1 MTSYDV
7 CDAGLRWFAVWTRSR
22 QEKTAAATL
31 ESLGVSHFLPLK
43 AEIRQ
48 WSDRTQTIMTPL
60 FSGYLFVRTN
70 LSRDSKL
77 WVLKTPGVVGFVG
90 NSSGPLPIPDEQ
102 IENIRTLLSSGL
114 DYSVCPMLKEGD
126 RVRVIRGALSGV
138 EGTLIRKNSDA
149 WLVISVEMI
158 KQSITV
164 SVSKYD
170 VEPITEQAA

>member
-1 MTSYDV
+1 MTSHDV

-43 AEIRQ
+43 TEIRQ
-48 WSDRTQTIMTPL
+48 WSDRTQSIMTPL

-114 DYSVCPMLKEGD
+114 DYSVCPILKEGD
-126 RVRVIRGALSGV
+126 RVRVIRGALFGV
-138 EGTLIRKNSDA
+138 EGSLLRTNSDS
-149 WLVISVEMI
+149 WLVLSVEMI

-164 SVSKYD
+164 SVSRHD

>member
-48 WSDRTQTIMTPL
+48 WSDRTQTITTPL

-102 IENIRTLLSSGL
+102 IENIRTLLNSGL
-114 DYSVCPMLKEGD
+114 DYSVCPILQEGD
-126 RVRVIRGALSGV
+126 KVRVIRGALSGV
-138 EGTLIRKNSDA
+138 EGTLLRTNSDS
-149 WLVISVEMI
+149 WLVLSVEMI

-164 SVSKYD
+164 SVSRYD

>member
-1 MTSYDV
+1 MTSHDV
-7 CDAGLRWFAVWTRSR
+7 CDAGLRWFAIWTRSR
-22 QEKTAAATL
+22 QEKAAASTL
-31 ESLGVSHFLPLK
+31 ESLGVSHFLPLRT
-43 AEIRQ
+43 EIRQ
-48 WSDRTQTIMTPL
+48 WSDRTKAIETPL
-60 FSGYLFVRTN
+60 FGGYLFVRMN
-70 LSRDSKL
+70 LSKDSKL

-114 DYSVCPMLKEGD
+114 DYSVCPILQEGD

-138 EGTLIRKNSDA
+138 EGTLLRKNSDA

-170 VEPITEQAA
+170 VEPIAERAA

>member
-1 MTSYDV
+1 MTSHGV

-22 QEKTAAATL
+22 QEKTAASTL
-31 ESLGVSHFLPLK
+31 ESLGVSHFLPLRT
-43 AEIRQ
+43 EIRQ
-48 WSDRTQTIMTPL
+48 WSDRAQAIKTPL

-70 LSRDSKL
+70 LSKDSKL

-114 DYSVCPMLKEGD
+114 DYSVCPILKEGD

-138 EGTLIRKNSDA
+138 EGTLLRKNSDA

-170 VEPITEQAA
+170 VEPIAEQAA